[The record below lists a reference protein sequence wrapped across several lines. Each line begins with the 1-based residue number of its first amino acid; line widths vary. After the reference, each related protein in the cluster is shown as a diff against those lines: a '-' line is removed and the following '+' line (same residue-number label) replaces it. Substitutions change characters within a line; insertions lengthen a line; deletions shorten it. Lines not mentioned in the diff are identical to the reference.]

1 MTCERCGGGHA
12 VVAVWDEP
20 ENEGGL
26 MFGDELL
33 GLLLCGPCLRETEGQ
48 GPWHG
53 VELLEEAA

>member
-1 MTCERCGGGHA
+1 
-12 VVAVWDEP
+12 VAVWDEP